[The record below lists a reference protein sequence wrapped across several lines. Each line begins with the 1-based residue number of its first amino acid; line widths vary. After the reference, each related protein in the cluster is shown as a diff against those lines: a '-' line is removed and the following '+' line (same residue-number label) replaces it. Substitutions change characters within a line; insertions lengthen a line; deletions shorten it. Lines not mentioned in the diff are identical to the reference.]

1 MNETSLA
8 SRERVLERLESYEP
22 LLTERQKQTLDAY
35 YRCDLSFGEIA
46 EESGITRAGVSDAVA
61 KAVNKLE
68 EFEKRLGLV
77 KKKKEWQKRYE
88 DLSASNADMAAYQ
101 TLMEDIIHGI

>member
-1 MNETSLA
+1 MIEASLA
-8 SRERVLERLESYEP
+8 SRERVLELLESYEP

-68 EFEKRLGLV
+68 EFEKRLGLI
-77 KKKKEWQKRYE
+77 KKKKE
-88 DLSASNADMAAYQ
+88 
-101 TLMEDIIHGI
+101 